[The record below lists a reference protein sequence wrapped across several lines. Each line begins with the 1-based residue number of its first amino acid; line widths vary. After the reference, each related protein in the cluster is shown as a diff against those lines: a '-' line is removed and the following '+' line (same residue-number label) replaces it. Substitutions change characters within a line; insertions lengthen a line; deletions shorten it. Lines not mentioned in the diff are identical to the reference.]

1 MITIRNKEGLIKAL
15 REYKEFTYGGHVKAW
30 EWDNIF

>member
-15 REYKEFTYGGHVKAW
+15 REYNVYYGLETKLLRG
-30 EWDNIF
+30 EE